1 MSINRLS
8 LLILEAQGNSIER
21 ISLTYLRTRT
31 AALSD
36 KDAVKVV
43 TFVTQSLQ
51 ADLRRRVDLPAEL
64 RGTILTD
71 DDAVDLLG
79 EAFPDLSKALEQAR
93 STASVDERGRIARN
107 FLLLLSEEAP
117 YARRIEK
124 GIEQLQFVADPIT
137 WMAVGASIVFL
148 LSIKF
153 NVTSKMF
160 EGKRRVEWEVSRD
173 ATPVELVTKILGIET
188 PSEESSVQP
197 DSDEGGSK
205 SDSST
210 NAR

>member
-1 MSINRLS
+1 
-8 LLILEAQGNSIER
+8 
-21 ISLTYLRTRT
+21 
-31 AALSD
+31 LSD

-153 NVTSKMF
+153 SVTSKMF